1 MIYETLTPR
10 RFSLS
15 RGLFSIPKIFS
26 GAPAAVRVHVALF
39 CVSCRPRNARGG
51 GVEGEDEEES
61 EDQGEGKREDDDEGE
76 K

>member
-51 GVEGEDEEES
+51 VEGEDEEES